1 MLKRCSSTLTGCAVI
16 GALLLAGLPGG
27 AAFAQTP
34 PSVNDDHERRL
45 QRLERVL
52 ENQILLEMLDRMVA
66 PLQAV
71 DLIAMRF
78 RDAAQRLQLRLQR
91 HHFV

>member
-1 MLKRCSSTLTGCAVI
+1 MAGAVLTTVKPQVQSPMLKRCSSTLTGCAVI

-34 PSVNDDHERRL
+34 PPVNDDHERRL

-52 ENQILLEMLDRMVA
+52 ENQIG
-66 PLQAV
+66 
-71 DLIAMRF
+71 
-78 RDAAQRLQLRLQR
+78 
-91 HHFV
+91 